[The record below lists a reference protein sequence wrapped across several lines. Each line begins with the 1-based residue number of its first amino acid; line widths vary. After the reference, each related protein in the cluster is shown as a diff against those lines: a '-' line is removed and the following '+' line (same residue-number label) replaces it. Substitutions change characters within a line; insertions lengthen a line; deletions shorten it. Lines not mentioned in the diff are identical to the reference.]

1 MPSTSTLPV
10 SMPPVAWAATFAP
23 DNILARVPLP
33 SENAIAEPSDAARLL
48 AERGRAY
55 GRDEP
60 RPRLPRR
67 DTGWRRPS
75 RRRVLA
81 IRDRLRQMYGRPVNE
96 PHGHPIAELVRTIL
110 SQNTNDRNR
119 DVAYGR
125 MRERFPT
132 WEEVRDAPVERARG
146 GAAPGRPQ
154 PDQGAAD
161 PARARAARRAP
172 RP

>member
-1 MPSTSTLPV
+1 M
-10 SMPPVAWAATFAP
+10 
-23 DNILARVPLP
+23 PLP

-55 GRDEP
+55 GRNEP

-132 WEEVRDAPVERARG
+132 WEEVRDAPIDELEEALT
-146 GAAPGRPQ
+146 PGRPQ